1 MKIITQTGRIPVSS
15 IGVVIGNYLKFFK
28 VFFVFYFLPQILTV
42 LFFFISDREK
52 SLLVWQKFLA
62 LAVSVKTKNP
72 VVIAAAKN
80 SLGDAI
86 AALISTPTAIAFG
99 IFFLIAA
106 LFLASCYFVG
116 LKHTFYKKV
125 SIAAILQEGFS
136 KAFELLWTGISM
148 VLVWILCLICG
159 LLIFAI
165 PVYVLGA
172 AGLLFIVPM
181 IVFFVIM
188 YSMFVFY
195 IPIHFFSDNG
205 PISSAILSC
214 KTFWSSFLFIIV
226 YGIALLP
233 ISFVVSL
240 LASGIGHLAFNVV
253 HNTSITV
260 LLAAFNL
267 MIGSYIGQMFVAGS
281 IIGIFVAYPELLDE
295 NEVNKTL
302 MSYNGSQSMD
312 YPTEIISRDE
322 VKLSSENNY
331 KMPSLNEGVY
341 KPTVKTTDAGEG
353 LSVPNSHK
361 NDRPFLNQKLEQT
374 EFDRLTSKG
383 QDQ

>member
-1 MKIITQTGRIPVSS
+1 MKLITQTGRIPVSS
-15 IGVVIGNYLKFFK
+15 IGVVIGNYLRFFK
-28 VFFVFYFLPQILTV
+28 VFFVFYFIPQILSV

-52 SLLVWQKFLA
+52 SLVVWQKFLA

-72 VVIAAAKN
+72 VVIVAAKN
-80 SLGDAI
+80 SLRDAI

-99 IFFLIAA
+99 IFLLIAA

-148 VLVWILCLICG
+148 ALVWVLFLICG
-159 LLIFAI
+159 VLIFAI
-165 PVYVLGA
+165 PVFVLGD
-172 AGLLFIVPM
+172 AGIVLIAPI

-226 YGIALLP
+226 YGLASVL
-233 ISFVVSL
+233 ISFAVSL
-240 LASGIGHLAFNVV
+240 LASGIGYLAFHVV
-253 HNTSITV
+253 HNISIMV
-260 LLAAFNL
+260 LLAAFNF
-267 MIGSYIGQMFVAGS
+267 MIGSYIGHLFVSGS
-281 IIGIFVAYPELLDE
+281 IIAVFVAYPELLDE

-312 YPTEIISRDE
+312 YPTEVISMDE
-322 VKLSSENNY
+322 VRKASENNY